1 MNLKKVIIASLI
13 LTGLG
18 TVNAMANTGN
28 SRLAHSGTGWTNPKQ
43 FGGSHTH
50 DLSTDIFSKC
60 KLNASHS
67 AQVGRTYSSGTT
79 HGQGMSNST
88 VSTVYLQSGIKINGA
103 IKKGYIGNKGSQVSV
118 GVSGNHTVY
127 EAHDGY
133 IK

>member
-28 SRLAHSGTGWTNPKQ
+28 P
-43 FGGSHTH
+43 
-50 DLSTDIFSKC
+50 
-60 KLNASHS
+60 
-67 AQVGRTYSSGTT
+67 
-79 HGQGMSNST
+79 T
-88 VSTVYLQSGIKINGA
+88 VSTSYLQSGIKINGA
-103 IKKGYIGNKGSQVSV
+103 IKKGYIGNKGSQVGV